1 MEQELQVVVSH
12 TMVLL
17 FISFPL
23 WSYNLSGLETGAET
37 HKSLCLKRVM
47 EASCLSTRLWEV
59 QRTKGIFLVTQIV
72 NL

>member
-23 WSYNLSGLETGAET
+23 WSYNLSGLEFL
-37 HKSLCLKRVM
+37 S
-47 EASCLSTRLWEV
+47 LSTMVNKTGWVGRVEADGNAMCLRL
-59 QRTKGIFLVTQIV
+59 G
-72 NL
+72 